1 MCIYKSKKTNVI
13 ISYIVIFYAIWT
25 CFELFV
31 KDSLDGV
38 IANEVLC
45 QFVKSG
51 IIKNMVWTIPAIM
64 LVKHYEND
72 VTISLK
78 EMFNSRVNWIKYLP
92 LFAVFTVYLLVGAF
106 ITNGKIAIVDGFGID
121 KIIVVLFVGL
131 TEEMVFRGW
140 LLNATIE
147 EDKKWKG
154 IIINA
159 MMFLVIHFPVWIHN
173 GVFISNFTTLSFLSV
188 PVLSVIFSWTFI
200 KSRNILVP
208 IVLHMY
214 WDLLMFMLY

>member
-1 MCIYKSKKTNVI
+1 MKKIDKKTVMLLYI
-13 ISYIVIFYAIWT
+13 IIFYAIWT

-31 KDSLDGV
+31 KDSLDRV

-45 QFVKSG
+45 QLVKSG
-51 IIKNMVWTIPAIM
+51 IIKNIVWTIPAIM
-64 LVKHYEND
+64 IVKNFEND
-72 VTISLK
+72 VNISLK
-78 EMFNSRVNWIKYLP
+78 EMFNPRINWIKYLP
-92 LFAVFTVYLLVGAF
+92 LFALFTVYLLVGAF
-106 ITNGKIAIVDGFGID
+106 VTNGEIAIVDEFGID

-159 MMFLVIHFPVWIHN
+159 VMFLVIHFPVWIHN
-173 GVFISNFTTLSFLSV
+173 GVFISNFTSFSFLCV